1 MKNLTVELK
10 KCKRTGILVVLPLV
24 GLLGALYAFVNFIV
38 RKEVLLSL
46 PLPPMDVL
54 LTQLYGMVMVLNM
67 FGIIVATTLT
77 YNMEFQGNAI
87 KKMYMLPFKTSS
99 IFKNKFYILFV
110 LLTFC
115 IVLQNGALCIIGNIF
130 LPNGTFELLTL
141 VKYTGYCFVSSLPV
155 LAFMLLVS
163 SRCENIWFTLGMGL
177 NLLLI
182 IPGVL
187 IANTPLWL
195 VYPYCYSGYVVSDA
209 LHTVTTTGTGSTIS
223 LFPFIPCAVII
234 SALALYVS
242 IKYFGRKE
250 MR

>member
-24 GLLGALYAFVNFIV
+24 GLLGALYAFINFIV

-110 LLTFC
+110 LLAFVSSC
-115 IVLQNGALCIIGNIF
+115 KMEHCVLLEISFTQR
-130 LPNGTFELLTL
+130 TFELLTL
-141 VKYTGYCFVSSLPV
+141 VQYTGYCFVFIFTCIGIY
-155 LAFMLLVS
+155 AF
-163 SRCENIWFTLGMGL
+163 
-177 NLLLI
+177 
-182 IPGVL
+182 GV
-187 IANTPLWL
+187 IT
-195 VYPYCYSGYVVSDA
+195 
-209 LHTVTTTGTGSTIS
+209 
-223 LFPFIPCAVII
+223 
-234 SALALYVS
+234 
-242 IKYFGRKE
+242 
-250 MR
+250 M

>member
-87 KKMYMLPFKTSS
+87 KKMYMLPFETSS

-110 LLTFC
+110 LLAFC

-130 LPNGTFELLTL
+130 LPSGTFELLTL
-141 VKYTGYCFVSSLPV
+141 VKYTGYCFVSTLPV
-155 LAFMLLVS
+155 
-163 SRCENIWFTLGMGL
+163 
-177 NLLLI
+177 
-182 IPGVL
+182 
-187 IANTPLWL
+187 
-195 VYPYCYSGYVVSDA
+195 
-209 LHTVTTTGTGSTIS
+209 HTVTTTDTGSTLS
-223 LFPFIPCAVII
+223 LFSFVPCAVII
-234 SALALYVS
+234 SALALCVS
-242 IKYFGRKE
+242 IKCFGRKE

>member
-163 SRCENIWFTLGMGL
+163 SRCENI
-177 NLLLI
+177 
-182 IPGVL
+182 
-187 IANTPLWL
+187 
-195 VYPYCYSGYVVSDA
+195 
-209 LHTVTTTGTGSTIS
+209 S
-223 LFPFIPCAVII
+223 LFLVNPFVLMMKPAVASTASIDTGILILGVFETII
-234 SALALYVS
+234 FFMIGWYLCK
-242 IKYFGRKE
+242 IKHYE
-250 MR
+250 

>member
-99 IFKNKFYILFV
+99 IFKNK
-110 LLTFC
+110 
-115 IVLQNGALCIIGNIF
+115 
-130 LPNGTFELLTL
+130 
-141 VKYTGYCFVSSLPV
+141 
-155 LAFMLLVS
+155 
-163 SRCENIWFTLGMGL
+163 
-177 NLLLI
+177 
-182 IPGVL
+182 
-187 IANTPLWL
+187 
-195 VYPYCYSGYVVSDA
+195 
-209 LHTVTTTGTGSTIS
+209 
-223 LFPFIPCAVII
+223 
-234 SALALYVS
+234 LYMS
-242 IKYFGRKE
+242 F
-250 MR
+250 

>member
-87 KKMYMLPFKTSS
+87 KKMYMLPFKTL
-99 IFKNKFYILFV
+99 YIICFA
-110 LLTFC
+110 C
-115 IVLQNGALCIIGNIF
+115 F
-130 LPNGTFELLTL
+130 L
-141 VKYTGYCFVSSLPV
+141 YR
-155 LAFMLLVS
+155 LAKWS
-163 SRCENIWFTLGMGL
+163 
-177 NLLLI
+177 
-182 IPGVL
+182 
-187 IANTPLWL
+187 L
-195 VYPYCYSGYVVSDA
+195 VYYWKY
-209 LHTVTTTGTGSTIS
+209 
-223 LFPFIPCAVII
+223 LFTQRNF
-234 SALALYVS
+234 
-242 IKYFGRKE
+242 
-250 MR
+250 

>member
-87 KKMYMLPFKTSS
+87 KKMYMLPFKTSTGRCKCS
-99 IFKNKFYILFV
+99 CVDNG
-110 LLTFC
+110 FC
-115 IVLQNGALCIIGNIF
+115 SGIWNCNTKEKPERYFIGN
-130 LPNGTFELLTL
+130 EL
-141 VKYTGYCFVSSLPV
+141 G
-155 LAFMLLVS
+155 
-163 SRCENIWFTLGMGL
+163 
-177 NLLLI
+177 
-182 IPGVL
+182 
-187 IANTPLWL
+187 
-195 VYPYCYSGYVVSDA
+195 
-209 LHTVTTTGTGSTIS
+209 
-223 LFPFIPCAVII
+223 
-234 SALALYVS
+234 
-242 IKYFGRKE
+242 GRRKC
-250 MR
+250 

>member
-115 IVLQNGALCIIGNIF
+115 GHIYNTLMIYYSLFQYLGLIQSLSPSIIF
-130 LPNGTFELLTL
+130 
-141 VKYTGYCFVSSLPV
+141 
-155 LAFMLLVS
+155 
-163 SRCENIWFTLGMGL
+163 
-177 NLLLI
+177 
-182 IPGVL
+182 
-187 IANTPLWL
+187 
-195 VYPYCYSGYVVSDA
+195 
-209 LHTVTTTGTGSTIS
+209 IS
-223 LFPFIPCAVII
+223 LFNFFITRFFFVP
-234 SALALYVS
+234 
-242 IKYFGRKE
+242 
-250 MR
+250 

>member
-87 KKMYMLPFKTSS
+87 KKSGSVMV
-99 IFKNKFYILFV
+99 ILDHTTDRN
-110 LLTFC
+110 LYSQ
-115 IVLQNGALCIIGNIF
+115 IIQNF
-130 LPNGTFELLTL
+130 
-141 VKYTGYCFVSSLPV
+141 
-155 LAFMLLVS
+155 
-163 SRCENIWFTLGMGL
+163 
-177 NLLLI
+177 
-182 IPGVL
+182 
-187 IANTPLWL
+187 
-195 VYPYCYSGYVVSDA
+195 
-209 LHTVTTTGTGSTIS
+209 
-223 LFPFIPCAVII
+223 
-234 SALALYVS
+234 
-242 IKYFGRKE
+242 
-250 MR
+250 

>member
-99 IFKNKFYILFV
+99 FC
-110 LLTFC
+110 LL
-115 IVLQNGALCIIGNIF
+115 
-130 LPNGTFELLTL
+130 
-141 VKYTGYCFVSSLPV
+141 FVSSCKMEHCV
-155 LAFMLLVS
+155 LLEISFYPTELLS
-163 SRCENIWFTLGMGL
+163 
-177 NLLLI
+177 
-182 IPGVL
+182 
-187 IANTPLWL
+187 
-195 VYPYCYSGYVVSDA
+195 Y
-209 LHTVTTTGTGSTIS
+209 
-223 LFPFIPCAVII
+223 
-234 SALALYVS
+234 
-242 IKYFGRKE
+242 
-250 MR
+250 

>member
-87 KKMYMLPFKTSS
+87 KRCICFLLRHH
-99 IFKNKFYILFV
+99 LFSKINFIYYLFC
-110 LLTFC
+110 LL
-115 IVLQNGALCIIGNIF
+115 
-130 LPNGTFELLTL
+130 
-141 VKYTGYCFVSSLPV
+141 FVSSCKMEHCV
-155 LAFMLLVS
+155 LLEISFYPTELLS
-163 SRCENIWFTLGMGL
+163 
-177 NLLLI
+177 
-182 IPGVL
+182 
-187 IANTPLWL
+187 
-195 VYPYCYSGYVVSDA
+195 Y
-209 LHTVTTTGTGSTIS
+209 
-223 LFPFIPCAVII
+223 
-234 SALALYVS
+234 
-242 IKYFGRKE
+242 
-250 MR
+250 